1 MPRNTYV
8 VESWSISF
16 SIFVKISFTHPPP
29 TANGLHHCYVL
40 LQFMYLQ
47 SWSVVWRPLLGYMHV
62 QICGDAP
69 WVFLLFSPLPTASVV
84 WLLGNVRTGAT
95 PSVIAFADQ
104 LLLVFLQDMSSSD
117 EWHYRWVGKQLKE
130 LLKTMFLF
138 QFEKVAFLYLN
149 IPCFLWV
156 GSEAYK
162 SHGRSLRSE
171 TFKGLNGNI

>member
-1 MPRNTYV
+1 MPRNTCV
-8 VESWSISF
+8 VESWRISF
-16 SIFVKISFTHPPP
+16 SIFVKISYTHPPP
-29 TANGLHHCYVL
+29 SANGLHHCYVL

-84 WLLGNVRTGAT
+84 WLLGNIRTGAT
-95 PSVIAFADQ
+95 HSVIAFADQ

-130 LLKTMFLF
+130 LLKRMFLF
-138 QFEKVAFLYLN
+138 QFEKRHRWPFY
-149 IPCFLWV
+149 IW
-156 GSEAYK
+156 
-162 SHGRSLRSE
+162 
-171 TFKGLNGNI
+171 TFPASYEWDQKLIKAMADHLVQKLLKV